1 MISSGS
7 KNRKLKRRKRGAKGR
22 EIAQGKEKR
31 ERERERIGDR
41 DTLIS
46 RGCPEGR
53 REASSN
59 S

>member
-1 MISSGS
+1 VEA
-7 KNRKLKRRKRGAKGR
+7 RKER
-22 EIAQGKEKR
+22 EKKDRERERKR
-31 ERERERIGDR
+31 ERERERERGEREKPVVHDR